1 MICVR
6 ATDKQSYRLGSINAL
21 TESNGLIE
29 KVLHCSIIV

>member
-1 MICVR
+1 MVCVR
-6 ATDKQSYRLGSINAL
+6 ATDKQSYRHGTINAI